1 MSAEGAAREVS
12 AVRRANDRVARA
24 VVSRFIR
31 AALAAALALGLL
43 AAPLDG
49 KAQQTTKI
57 PRVGLLDYA
66 EFWDPLRQ
74 RLSELG
80 YFEGKTIVFEYRA
93 SGGRGERLPALA
105 RELVQGRV
113 DVIVTYGAPVTQ
125 AAKQATTTIPIVM
138 VGVGDPVKTGLV
150 ASLARPGGNITGST
164 ILGGDIGAKR
174 LQLLQEAIYA
184 TEDNPGAA
192 GDDPG
197 DAGEE
202 GRRQPGVSLA
212 AGNGPARSAAQPG
225 AQAGEGSRRASGGAT
240 EMNRRERKDQERRE
254 WRRLW
259 TRSWRPWTETH
270 PAIEALTLKV
280 KASGVEALNPA
291 NQDVWSYSA
300 RDVPFHECGNP
311 NCSIGGIDLRP
322 LVTEMIA
329 ERKST
334 FRAIASCEGLEGN
347 PPRTCMRIVE
357 VSGSISYKTARERQA
372 EGC

>member
-184 TEDNPGAA
+184 TEDNPGAE

-240 EMNRRERKDQERRE
+240 EMNRRERKNQERRE

-259 TRSWRPWTETH
+259 TRSWRP
-270 PAIEALTLKV
+270 
-280 KASGVEALNPA
+280 
-291 NQDVWSYSA
+291 
-300 RDVPFHECGNP
+300 
-311 NCSIGGIDLRP
+311 
-322 LVTEMIA
+322 
-329 ERKST
+329 
-334 FRAIASCEGLEGN
+334 
-347 PPRTCMRIVE
+347 
-357 VSGSISYKTARERQA
+357 
-372 EGC
+372 